1 MQKVKPLK
9 FKEASKYP
17 AIAKDVAFIIPREVP
32 SKDIEMT
39 IKKAG
44 GRLLRS
50 ICAFD
55 VYEGEH
61 VKEGMKS
68 IAYNLLFM
76 ADDRTLTDD
85 EVMQV
90 FNHIIEKVVET
101 HSVEVRDK

>member
-1 MQKVKPLK
+1 
-9 FKEASKYP
+9 
-17 AIAKDVAFIIPREVP
+17 
-32 SKDIEMT
+32 
-39 IKKAG
+39 
-44 GRLLRS
+44 
-50 ICAFD
+50 
-55 VYEGEH
+55 
-61 VKEGMKS
+61 MKS